1 MKDKIDA
8 EEKNFINLGVV
19 LNEKNEVLMIRRR
32 KKEIGKDSAVLE
44 WAFPGGK
51 QRLSETREGCV
62 KREILAET
70 GYDVIPIKQIA
81 LRFHPQFFPVMIVY
95 HLCKLASLKQIAEP
109 QEPHEVAEIRWVK
122 ITEIRNLITTSLDP
136 DVARELRI

>member
-1 MKDKIDA
+1 MKNTTNA

-32 KKEIGKDSAVLE
+32 KKETGKDGAVLE

-51 QRLSETREGCV
+51 QRLNETREECV

-70 GYDVIPIKQIA
+70 GYDIIPVKQIA
-81 LRFHPQFFPVMIVY
+81 LNFHPQFVLVMIVY
-95 HLCKLASLKQIAEP
+95 HLCRLASAQQIGEP
-109 QEPHEVAEIRWVK
+109 QEPHEVAEIKWVK
-122 ITEIRNLITTSLDP
+122 PAEIRNLITSALNP